1 MVLSCV
7 ASMLFY
13 QLMFI
18 LIVLF
23 RYDESTLKQLSSNK
37 QSAVTEEQ
45 GQRMASIIGASQY
58 LECSARTKEGV
69 RAVFEAATLVAIAKN
84 DEVQP
89 SCWEKCACL

>member
-1 MVLSCV
+1 MIL
-7 ASMLFY
+7 Y
-13 QLMFI
+13 QQIINI
-18 LIVLF
+18 LVVC
-23 RYDESTLKQLSSNK
+23 RYDEPTLKQLSSNK
-37 QSAVTEEQ
+37 QSAVTQEQ